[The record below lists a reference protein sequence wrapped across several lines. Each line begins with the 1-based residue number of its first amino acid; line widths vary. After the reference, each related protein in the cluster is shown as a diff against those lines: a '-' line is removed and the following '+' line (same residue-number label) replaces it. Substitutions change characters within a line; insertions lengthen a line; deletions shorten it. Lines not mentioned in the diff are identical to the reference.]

1 MPKRGLFAKT
11 GSTEGREEG
20 EAVSV
25 IASVRALFAGSCL
38 AVTATRVA
46 GSSLGCSFFPC
57 GVACS
62 GCSRFVLGAPLREV
76 LEPLARA
83 RWPAPHGKA
92 SPVFVICPCRISQTR
107 RDFVLLRF
115 AVAGKQKHYE

>member
-25 IASVRALFAGSCL
+25 IASARALFAGSCL

-57 GVACS
+57 GVVCS

-76 LEPLARA
+76 LELLARA
-83 RWPAPHGKA
+83 TWKGQSCVCHLSVPYFSDSERLCSFKVHCDWETEA
-92 SPVFVICPCRISQTR
+92 
-107 RDFVLLRF
+107 L
-115 AVAGKQKHYE
+115 